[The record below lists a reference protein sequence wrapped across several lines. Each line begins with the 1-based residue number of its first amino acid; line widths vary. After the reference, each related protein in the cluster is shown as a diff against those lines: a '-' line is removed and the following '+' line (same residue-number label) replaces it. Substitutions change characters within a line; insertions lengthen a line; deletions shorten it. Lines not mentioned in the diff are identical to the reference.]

1 MAAQDVKVYE
11 LFYLVGDSKEAEL
24 PAVREEVEKIVK
36 GVGGVFLPE
45 ETEEKRNLAYEIRK
59 ERRGT
64 YVARRFTLPTASDE
78 PFSEKQADKENAIDS
93 VTRQL
98 GLYSSVL
105 RFLIVR
111 AERLPELKAIPR
123 EERPKPTR
131 REDRRGGGRRFERSD
146 RRSAPVRTERPETSE
161 AKEESVKEE
170 TKETKVAKTAK
181 PAAKKVTQE
190 DLDKQLKEVL
200 DI

>member
-1 MAAQDVKVYE
+1 MAAKDVKVYE

-24 PAVREEVEKIVK
+24 PSIREEVEKIVK
-36 GVGGVFLPE
+36 GFGGSFLPE

-64 YVARRFTLPTASDE
+64 YVARRFTMPVASDE
-78 PFSEKQADKENAIDS
+78 PFSADAPEAENAIDGI
-93 VTRQL
+93 TRQL
-98 GLYSSVL
+98 QLFPSVF

-123 EERPKPTR
+123 EERPKPAR
-131 REDRRGGGRRFERSD
+131 RDERRGGRRFAERAE
-146 RRSAPVRTERPETSE
+146 RRIDSVRAERPATETKEEPVAE
-161 AKEESVKEE
+161 AKEE
-170 TKETKVAKTAK
+170 AKK
-181 PAAKKVTQE
+181 PATKKPVTKKPIAQE